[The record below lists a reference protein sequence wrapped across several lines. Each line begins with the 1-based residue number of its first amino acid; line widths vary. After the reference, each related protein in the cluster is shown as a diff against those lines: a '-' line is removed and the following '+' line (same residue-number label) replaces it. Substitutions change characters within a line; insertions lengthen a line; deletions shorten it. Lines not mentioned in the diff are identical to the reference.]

1 MCCCAKYITALNI
14 RSKLIV
20 VHLNH
25 MRNTECKLMILN
37 NTPYLEAGQVF
48 HKLNALEMREN
59 GDYLA
64 GCLSI
69 DELLRDYSVPFTL

>member
-1 MCCCAKYITALNI
+1 
-14 RSKLIV
+14 
-20 VHLNH
+20 
-25 MRNTECKLMILN
+25 MRNTEGKLMILN

-69 DELLRDYSVPFTL
+69 DELLRAYSVPFTL